1 MQIFINLEHF
11 LCYLYID
18 IYKVIYKAP

>member
-11 LCYLYID
+11 LFYLYID